1 MKGNNKIIKW
11 MITSFML
18 LTAVVILAGGLLPY
32 LQMNI
37 SSLVKLLPD
46 VISDIFDDITV
57 LLGSEKGKISFSA
70 LTLFRVAFGTGN
82 DTVAADLL
90 HSLGIIILIPY
101 VVVVISAI
109 FSLVRRRWSYILSAV
124 FALSGLVIMVI
135 SVIKI
140 IPSTIYNAI
149 PTTFQNM
156 LTALPVE
163 FGEKILR
170 DFVMKGIGIAWWIG
184 VAGCVVLLG
193 LSIVGLIVAV
203 RKEGDEPAGQQDPT
217 GWLNEGTSEAALPEF
232 LGQKSDENAEEKEF
246 LIGKNVGISIGF
258 GELNGSEIPLS
269 DGEMI
274 TIGSDRN
281 RCNVVTSVKEIES
294 IHCRIKYDMKNEFY
308 QVVDMSKG
316 GVYVN
321 GRRIVSGKPVLLPP
335 GTILFLANKHAVGLL

>member
-193 LSIVGLIVAV
+193 LSIVVAV

>member
-170 DFVMKGIGIAWWIG
+170 DFVMKGIGIAWWM
-184 VAGCVVLLG
+184 LG